1 MAKGGQ
7 TSPEPGSPGAADV
20 RAAWARKEA
29 GDVAGARRDAERIL
43 AQNPSSEDR
52 AEAEELLRRTSTP
65 RHLFGFALLGAAILV
80 VLVVLALSRYA

>member
-7 TSPEPGSPGAADV
+7 TPEQPGSPEV

-29 GDVAGARRDAERIL
+29 GDVAGARREAERLL
-43 AQNPSSEDR
+43 AGSPTPEDR

-65 RHLFGFALLGAAILV
+65 KALFGFALLAAAVFV
-80 VLVVLALSRYA
+80 VLLLLALTRYA

>member
-7 TSPEPGSPGAADV
+7 TLPEPGSAEV

-43 AQNPSSEDR
+43 AGNPSPEDR

-65 RHLFGFALLGAAILV
+65 RDLYGYALLAAAVFI
-80 VLVVLALSRYA
+80 VLLMLALSRYA

>member
-7 TSPEPGSPGAADV
+7 TTPERGSAEV

-29 GDVAGARRDAERIL
+29 GDVAGARHDAWRIL
-43 AQNPSSEDR
+43 AGNPSPEDR

-65 RHLFGFALLGAAILV
+65 RNLYGFALLAAAV
-80 VLVVLALSRYA
+80 FVLLLVLALARYA

>member
-7 TSPEPGSPGAADV
+7 TPGEPGSAEV

-43 AQNPSSEDR
+43 AQNPSPEDR
-52 AEAEELLRRTSTP
+52 AEAEELLRRTATP
-65 RHLFGFALLGAAILV
+65 RHLFGFALLGAA
-80 VLVVLALSRYA
+80 VLIVLLVLALSRYA